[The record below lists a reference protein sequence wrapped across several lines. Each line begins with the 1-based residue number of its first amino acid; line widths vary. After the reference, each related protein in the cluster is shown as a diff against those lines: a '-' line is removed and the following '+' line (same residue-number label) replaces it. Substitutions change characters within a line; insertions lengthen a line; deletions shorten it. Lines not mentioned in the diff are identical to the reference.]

1 MLYIFGCFGVL
12 TAVSC
17 ESLSLHPA
25 KDKLNKAIERL
36 DKRALY
42 FIVSSELLKELCLS
56 LIRWFLQS
64 KQGIDQRKSEKYLR
78 IYLDK

>member
-1 MLYIFGCFGVL
+1 MTLST
-12 TAVSC
+12 TA
-17 ESLSLHPA
+17 P
-25 KDKLNKAIERL
+25 KLNKAMERL
-36 DKRALY
+36 DRRALY

>member
-1 MLYIFGCFGVL
+1 M
-12 TAVSC
+12 VSC
-17 ESLSLHPA
+17 ESLSLQPA
-25 KDKLNKAIERL
+25 KDKLNNAIERL

-78 IYLDK
+78 IYRDK

>member
-1 MLYIFGCFGVL
+1 M
-12 TAVSC
+12 
-17 ESLSLHPA
+17 
-25 KDKLNKAIERL
+25 ERL
-36 DKRALY
+36 DRRALY

-78 IYLDK
+78 IYIDK

>member
-1 MLYIFGCFGVL
+1 MNKIFGCFGVL

-25 KDKLNKAIERL
+25 KDKLNKAMERL

-56 LIRWFLQS
+56 LIRWFCNQNKELIKENQ
-64 KQGIDQRKSEKYLR
+64 KNI
-78 IYLDK
+78 